1 MNVFANTVVSITF
14 QLFDVTNRML
24 EEADEPVAYLHGGY
38 TGIFPKVEDALNFKK
53 VGETVTVLLEPDE
66 AFGEYNAELVR
77 VEPVDRLPADVA
89 IGGHVIEERGGEEII
104 WRVLSIGE
112 GKAEL
117 DGNHPYAGQR
127 LRFVAKIIDVRKA
140 TEEELA
146 HGHVHGPHG
155 HHH

>member
-38 TGIFPKVEDALNFKK
+38 SGIFPKVEDALNFKK

-66 AFGEYNAELVR
+66 AFGDYNAELVR
-77 VEPVDRLPADVA
+77 IEPVDRLPADIA
-89 IGGHVIEERGGEEII
+89 IGGHLIEERGGEEII
-104 WRVLSIGE
+104 WRVLSIAD